1 MSNGTLTNVREP
13 DDHKNAINKNYFD
26 NSLLE
31 FDRKSHD
38 IDMNGKA
45 IKNWSWP
52 NDNNDTVPKKYLYQ
66 GGLLLENKIN
76 NVNAKDKKIVNV
88 LDPENQS
95 KGRRV

>member
-31 FDRKSHD
+31 FHRKSHD

-45 IKNWSWP
+45 IK
-52 NDNNDTVPKKYLYQ
+52 KL
-66 GGLLLENKIN
+66 IM
-76 NVNAKDKKIVNV
+76 A
-88 LDPENQS
+88 
-95 KGRRV
+95 

>member
-26 NSLLE
+26 NCLLE

-45 IKNWSWP
+45 IKN
-52 NDNNDTVPKKYLYQ
+52 
-66 GGLLLENKIN
+66 
-76 NVNAKDKKIVNV
+76 
-88 LDPENQS
+88 
-95 KGRRV
+95 